1 MIRAE
6 VEGVDTSQYIYDT
19 GLTFGSDL
27 GHEVL
32 DLALTQP
39 DIFPQRHNYN
49 RGDNPKELMT
59 TWLARRKPASCI
71 DARLK

>member
-27 GHEVL
+27 GHKVL

-39 DIFPQRHNYN
+39 DTFPQRHNYN
-49 RGDNPKELMT
+49 RADNPKELMT
-59 TWLARRKPASCI
+59 TWLA
-71 DARLK
+71 